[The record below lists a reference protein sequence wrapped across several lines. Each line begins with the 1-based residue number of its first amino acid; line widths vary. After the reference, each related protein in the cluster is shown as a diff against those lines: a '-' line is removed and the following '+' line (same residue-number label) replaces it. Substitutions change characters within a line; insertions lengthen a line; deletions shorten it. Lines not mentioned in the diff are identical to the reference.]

1 MHVVHSPQANL
12 DIYIYVP
19 QFQCTFNFLAYF
31 FCYPE
36 TTIISKSILIFFM
49 VNWYGHS
56 SDVKKNIF
64 SHGYFIDV
72 HEIKTN
78 FTSDD

>member
-1 MHVVHSPQANL
+1 
-12 DIYIYVP
+12 
-19 QFQCTFNFLAYF
+19 
-31 FCYPE
+31 
-36 TTIISKSILIFFM
+36 M

-56 SDVKKNIF
+56 SDVEKNIF

-78 FTSDD
+78 FTSDN